1 MRAVPLMALMVLVVS
16 VGMASAEESAIPK
29 PAAEVLQNYCID
41 CHDEGLKK
49 GGLNLDVAS
58 IDWLKP
64 ESRELWG
71 KVHRY
76 SHEQLMPPPKEFQP
90 TATEREVVRAWLDE
104 ALMKHS
110 PIGGTPPRRLN
121 QQEYENTIRQLFGL
135 SDFELP
141 AGFPDDPEYHGFNN
155 VGHGLVT
162 SPPLM
167 EAYAKVATMVAD
179 ELFPPKRKAPASVVR
194 KAGPE
199 DMVLSFSA
207 ASVRGDALR
216 LASSC
221 ETAMRSCTWPSRI
234 EITHSGVYR
243 ITVSAST
250 FKPKND
256 QPMELEVRARELT
269 ASDRTR
275 VSKFRLL
282 KNLSFDKESPESA
295 TFEAELYEGQTLIFR
310 WTNADMNH
318 DPKPLHDHM
327 KAWFE
332 KDKRF
337 LAAWQKTV
345 FPTGKPS
352 NRGLGPLRGRNG
364 WKIVHGHWQDPKLD
378 LSKATMDDP
387 LTVKLLQLFNSNQ
400 GTFNLADALCH
411 YYFENGPSLELH
423 ALQVEGPLRSVH
435 GPREKRGAAS
445 LKRIAGVDR
454 EGLNDEAYARKLLER
469 FLPRAFRRPVDQ
481 ETRDRFLAIATK
493 HWKEG
498 HRTDEGLHLMM
509 RSILV
514 SPRFLY
520 RCLEPGEMDDHD
532 LATRLAYFL
541 TQAPP
546 DETLIDLA
554 NRKLLSQE
562 WVLEREARRLMPK
575 RVTDPFVKSFT
586 GQWLDTTLLPEIMPD
601 PKFNFTPYHVD
612 IARREIEHSFYEI
625 LSKNRPLTDFIDP
638 DFTYVSPLFAK
649 KIYGLDVEG
658 FKGAKVSSKQGRALR
673 RIPLERGQRV
683 GGLLGQSGIMMATA
697 NGVDTQPVLRGVWV
711 LENILGS
718 PPPPA
723 PKDVPALTPDTRGTK
738 TPRELLAA
746 HTKSESCFTCHRSID
761 PVGFVLE
768 NYDPVGRWRTQWPK
782 GGKIDPTGV
791 LPDGTPIKDVVTLK
805 KWLVNDIDPFAECL
819 AEKLMIYATGRVLN
833 YREKKVIA
841 EVVRKHHAKD
851 DGKSNGF
858 QDLIIALIQSEVF
871 RSR

>member
-1 MRAVPLMALMVLVVS
+1 MRAVTLNALFVLGFSTGVPR
-16 VGMASAEESAIPK
+16 AEEIAIPK
-29 PAAEVLQNYCID
+29 PAAEVLENYCID
-41 CHDEGLKK
+41 CHDKGLKK

-58 IDWLKP
+58 IDWSQP

-71 KVHRY
+71 RVHRY
-76 SHEQLMPPPKEFQP
+76 SHDQLMPPPKKDQP
-90 TATEREVVRAWLDE
+90 TAKEREVVWAWLDE
-104 ALMKHS
+104 SLMKHS

-121 QQEYENTIRQLFGL
+121 QQEYQNTIRQLFHL
-135 SDFELP
+135 PDFELP

-162 SPPLM
+162 SPPLI
-167 EAYAKVATMVAD
+167 EAYAKVATSVAD
-179 ELFPPKRKAPASVVR
+179 ELFPPKRKAPSVVR

-199 DMVLSFSA
+199 DMVVTCSA
-207 ASVRGDALR
+207 SSVRGDALR

-256 QPMELEVRARELT
+256 QPMELEIRARELT
-269 ASDRTR
+269 ASDKTR
-275 VSKFRLL
+275 VSEFRLL

-295 TFEAELYEGQTLIFR
+295 TFEAELHEGQTLIFR
-310 WTNADMNH
+310 WTNAEMNH
-318 DPKPLHDHM
+318 DAKPLHDQM

-337 LAAWQKTV
+337 LAAWQKAV
-345 FPTGKPS
+345 FPKGDLSKPV
-352 NRGLGPLRGRNG
+352 LTALRGRYG
-364 WKIVHGHWQDPKLD
+364 WKVINGHWQDPKLD
-378 LSKATMDDP
+378 LKKATMKDP
-387 LTVKLLQLFNSNQ
+387 MTVKLLQYFNSNE
-400 GTFNLADALCH
+400 GTYNLADALCH

-423 ALQVEGPLRSVH
+423 AVEVEGPLSSVE
-435 GPREKRGAAS
+435 GPREKRSAAI
-445 LKRIAGVDR
+445 LKRVAGVDR
-454 EGLNDEAYARKLLER
+454 EGLSDDAYARKLLEN
-469 FLPRAFRRPVDQ
+469 FLPRAFRRPVDE
-481 ETRDRFLAIATK
+481 ETRERFLAIATT

-498 HRTDEGLHLMM
+498 RSTDEGLHLMI
-509 RSILV
+509 RNILV

-520 RCLEPGEMDDHD
+520 RCVEPGEMDDHD

-546 DETLIDLA
+546 DARLIDLA
-554 NRKLLSQE
+554 NRKRLSE
-562 WVLEREARRLMPK
+562 DWVLEGEARRLMPM
-575 RVTDPFVKSFT
+575 RVDDPFVKSFT
-586 GQWLDTTLLPEIMPD
+586 GQWLDTILLPEIMPD

-612 IARREIEHSFYEI
+612 IARSEIEHSFVEI

-638 DFTYVSPLFAK
+638 DFTFLSPLFAK
-649 KIYGLDVEG
+649 EIYGLDVEG
-658 FKGAKVSSKQGRALR
+658 FKGAKLTGEEGRKLR

-723 PKDVPALTPDTRGTK
+723 PKDVPALTPDTRDTK
-738 TPRELLAA
+738 TPRDLLAA
-746 HTKSESCFTCHRSID
+746 HTQSESCATCHRSID

-768 NYDPVGRWRTQWPK
+768 NYDPVGRWRTKWPK
-782 GGKIDPTGV
+782 GAKIDPTGV
-791 LPDGTPIKDVVTLK
+791 LPDGTPIKDVVALK
-805 KWLVNDIDPFAECL
+805 KWLANDIDPFAECL
-819 AEKLMIYATGRVLN
+819 AEKLMIYATGRVPN

-841 EVVRKHHAKD
+841 EVVRKNHAN
-851 DGKSNGF
+851 GNGF
-858 QDLIIALIQSEVF
+858 QSLVIALIRSEVF
-871 RSR
+871 RSK